1 MKHWTKL
8 FVALAA
14 SAAFASLVA
23 ALAVA
28 SGAKAGGA
36 RVAIERAAT
45 ASGRGSVRRL
55 AGAGLADRASR

>member
-28 SGAKAGGA
+28 SGTKAGGA
-36 RVAIERAAT
+36 NGCFT
-45 ASGRGSVRRL
+45 S
-55 AGAGLADRASR
+55 